1 MQYKINE
8 PITTDQF
15 IELLQSSGLGAR
27 RPVTDRACMEGMLSN
42 SNLTV
47 SAWQDGKLAGIARSI
62 TDFHYACYLSDLA
75 VAGEHQGKGIG
86 RTLQALTQQELGPNC
101 KLILVAAPAA
111 NPYYE
116 RLGFTSNPRCWVL
129 DRDAK
134 MEG

>member
-1 MQYKINE
+1 
-8 PITTDQF
+8 
-15 IELLQSSGLGAR
+15 
-27 RPVTDRACMEGMLSN
+27 MEGMLSN

-47 SAWQDGKLAGIARSI
+47 SAWQDGKLAGISRSI

-75 VAGEHQGKGIG
+75 VAEEHQGKGIG
-86 RTLQALTQQELGPNC
+86 RKLQTLTQQELGPNC
-101 KLILVAAPAA
+101 KIILVAAPAA

-134 MEG
+134 MKG